1 MVVLENIII
10 ISKPLLYSFN
20 LNNSYRHYFFQ
31 LDNNEHTF
39 LFRNLPPS
47 PKAIIT
53 ENPLPPPPRT
63 SSSLAVNAISND
75 QLHKQKVFRHIHH
88 NGPTSG
94 ILIDTE

>member
-1 MVVLENIII
+1 MCIVICL
-10 ISKPLLYSFN
+10 
-20 LNNSYRHYFFQ
+20 Q
-31 LDNNEHTF
+31 LDINQHTF

-94 ILIDTE
+94 ILRWNDDYKKLKLL